1 MWKGYLKEER
11 VKSFIDGYRKI
22 YLHTSGH
29 ADKESIK
36 MLMELTTPN
45 MVIPIHTE
53 APIAFNEIY
62 SKAKLILLKD
72 GEEFNL

>member
-1 MWKGYLKEER
+1 MWKGYLEEER

-22 YLHTSGH
+22 DLHTSGH
-29 ADKESIK
+29 ADRESIK

-53 APIAFNEIY
+53 DPTAFKEIY
-62 SKAKLILLKD
+62 NSAKLILLKD
-72 GEEFNL
+72 GKAFNL